1 MEVRGY
7 VSANIFRPIYN
18 AIFDSHLNYDTFVWG
33 QNANAIKRNIFSKK
47 KTLRLMNVW
56 PRNFQIFPLF
66 LSLNILKLPDKVFL
80 GY

>member
-18 AIFDSHLNYDTFVWG
+18 AIFDSHLNYGTFVWG

-47 KTLRLMNVW
+47 RH
-56 PRNFQIFPLF
+56 
-66 LSLNILKLPDKVFL
+66 
-80 GY
+80 